1 MASSSLKLSLIL
13 LCTIFFFSTT
23 YALNISSSTTDTS
36 SLDTKISAIKNF
48 CHGTPHPDA
57 CFNSL
62 KLSISINISPKI
74 IDYLL
79 QTLQFAISEAGKLTN
94 LFLSSNIV
102 EKQRGTIQDCI
113 ELHQITLS
121 SLQGSV
127 SKIRESDSRKL
138 ADARAYLSAAL
149 TNKITCLEGL
159 DSASGSLKPT
169 LVNSLI
175 ATYMHVSNS
184 LSILSR
190 PNPSPSPKKATNKN
204 RRLLG
209 LFPKWL
215 SRKDRR
221 ILQTSAEEYD
231 PTDVLTV
238 AADGTGNFS
247 TITDAINFAPTNS
260 YDRII
265 IYVKEGVYE
274 ENVEIPTGK
283 TNIVL
288 VGDGSNLTVIT
299 GNRSVGDNWTTFRSA
314 TLAVSGD
321 GFLARD
327 LTVENSA
334 GPEKHQ
340 AVALRDFDHIQE
352 RRRMERERKFR
363 KRVTIGAISAFVLV
377 VMIAAGVF
385 AAVTIPKNN
394 KLDKPKEV
402 SKVGKLI
409 ATVCNVTEYKNSCN
423 DTLTKAVHQHPT
435 SLEPRQFL
443 KYAMA
448 AASEEAG
455 KAFDKINGLKFD
467 DPKEQTAW
475 EYCKEL
481 AEQAKGE
488 FDRSL
493 GGVVLKESFGLRN
506 LTSRASDL
514 KSWLSAVISYGE
526 MCSDAFPEG
535 QKRTD
540 MEKLWTVTRHLTDNS
555 LALVTQFTNYISS
568 MDLRDQQT
576 GRRLLQETNGH
587 SVDNEVPLVT
597 EETNGHSVDDYIPPE
612 WMIQDQLHSG
622 RHLLEEETN
631 GHSVDDYIPPD
642 VVEQTDGHSLDEEGF
657 PAWITAGDR
666 RMLAQPGRSNRPK
679 PNIIVAKD
687 GSGNYKTVSEAIKA
701 VPKQFTGRFVIYV
714 KEGIYDEKVVIP
726 YGMSNITMYG
736 DGSQKSII
744 TGNKGTKDG
753 LLLHQTSTIQI
764 LGHRFMAQSIGFR
777 NTAGLSKEQ
786 AVAAQVQSDCA
797 IFINCRF
804 EGYRDTLWAAT
815 HRQFYKKY
823 NSFKSYIKA
832 NWLEEQAYRRR
843 TRKRLIIITLSF
855 IVLIMIITGALVGTL
870 VPMKS
875 TATSKENIPSPTYS
889 S

>member
-340 AVALRDFDHIQE
+340 AVALRVNADLTAMYKCSFNGFQDTLYVHSFRQFYRECDIYGTIDYIFGNAAVVIQASNILSRLPLPGQFTVITAQSRDTPDEDTGISIQNCSILATDDLFSNFSSVKSYLGRPWRVYSRTVILESYIDDFIDQTGWTE
-352 RRRMERERKFR
+352 WSGDQGLDTLYYGEYNNYGPGSDTTN
-363 KRVTIGAISAFVLV
+363 RVTWPGYH
-377 VMIAAGVF
+377 VM
-385 AAVTIPKNN
+385 
-394 KLDKPKEV
+394 
-402 SKVGKLI
+402 
-409 ATVCNVTEYKNSCN
+409 EY
-423 DTLTKAVHQHPT
+423 
-435 SLEPRQFL
+435 
-443 KYAMA
+443 
-448 AASEEAG
+448 
-455 KAFDKINGLKFD
+455 D
-467 DPKEQTAW
+467 DA
-475 EYCKEL
+475 YN
-481 AEQAKGE
+481 
-488 FDRSL
+488 F
-493 GGVVLKESFGLRN
+493 
-506 LTSRASDL
+506 
-514 KSWLSAVISYGE
+514 
-526 MCSDAFPEG
+526 
-535 QKRTD
+535 
-540 MEKLWTVTRHLTDNS
+540 
-555 LALVTQFTNYISS
+555 
-568 MDLRDQQT
+568 
-576 GRRLLQETNGH
+576 
-587 SVDNEVPLVT
+587 
-597 EETNGHSVDDYIPPE
+597 
-612 WMIQDQLHSG
+612 
-622 RHLLEEETN
+622 
-631 GHSVDDYIPPD
+631 
-642 VVEQTDGHSLDEEGF
+642 
-657 PAWITAGDR
+657 
-666 RMLAQPGRSNRPK
+666 
-679 PNIIVAKD
+679 
-687 GSGNYKTVSEAIKA
+687 TVSE
-701 VPKQFTGRFVIYV
+701 F
-714 KEGIYDEKVVIP
+714 
-726 YGMSNITMYG
+726 
-736 DGSQKSII
+736 I
-744 TGNKGTKDG
+744 TGEEWLDSTTFPYDDG
-753 LLLHQTSTIQI
+753 I
-764 LGHRFMAQSIGFR
+764 
-777 NTAGLSKEQ
+777 
-786 AVAAQVQSDCA
+786 
-797 IFINCRF
+797 
-804 EGYRDTLWAAT
+804 
-815 HRQFYKKY
+815 
-823 NSFKSYIKA
+823 
-832 NWLEEQAYRRR
+832 
-843 TRKRLIIITLSF
+843 
-855 IVLIMIITGALVGTL
+855 
-870 VPMKS
+870 
-875 TATSKENIPSPTYS
+875 
-889 S
+889 